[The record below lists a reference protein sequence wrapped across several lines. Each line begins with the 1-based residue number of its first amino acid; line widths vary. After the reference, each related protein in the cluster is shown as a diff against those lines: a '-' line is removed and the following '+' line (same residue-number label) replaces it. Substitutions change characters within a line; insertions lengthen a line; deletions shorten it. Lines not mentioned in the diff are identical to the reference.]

1 MSQRAYR
8 RILVPI
14 DFSESSRHALSYAL
28 DFASKLGPARL
39 LLVHA
44 YYVPPEIEA
53 FAPDRVPG
61 YLGQLSE
68 QAAKDPEKLLT
79 ELQDAQV
86 TTEYLA
92 EPGAPDLPGLLSGPG
107 PAAEGSSPP
116 AIGSGPARH
125 AAEPSLRGSSH
136 TGPLLLEDA
145 RGRFL
150 PPSELLLP
158 RPELAERALAQR

>member
-1 MSQRAYR
+1 VSQRAYR

-14 DFSESSRHALSYAL
+14 DFSDSSRHALSYAL

-68 QAAKDPEKLLT
+68 QAAKDLEKLLT

-86 TTEYLA
+86 TAEYLA
-92 EPGAPDLPGLLSGPG
+92 EPGAPDHVITKLAREHDIDLIVLSTHGRSG
-107 PAAEGSSPP
+107 FSRLALGSV
-116 AIGSGPARH
+116 
-125 AAEPSLRGSSH
+125 
-136 TGPLLLEDA
+136 
-145 RGRFL
+145 
-150 PPSELLLP
+150 
-158 RPELAERALAQR
+158 AERVVQTAPCPVITLKGPKHE